1 MRLYSLRSMFPVIVG
16 IPIMHLLVVSLCAF
30 FTQRFLMET
39 YDPIVIVLLIAFLGP
54 VLYVDFALYHLQI
67 YHRCFLR
74 FKADET
80 GIRCYGIGVKSWR
93 ILWNEIRMF
102 GITGYDTKNQPYALI
117 FFSKKGQEDTGIKQ
131 KVQINNDRIVI
142 QVRHEVLTVLNQ
154 YMPKDIKKR
163 IATSVEQKS
172 DFFYRRRDGR
182 TD

>member
-80 GIRCYGIGVKSWR
+80 GIRCYGIGVKTWR
-93 ILWNEIRMF
+93 IAWNEICVY
-102 GITGYDTKNQPYALI
+102 GITGYDTKNQPYALL
-117 FFSKKGQEDTGIKQ
+117 FLSKDSREDTNLKQ
-131 KVQINNDRIVI
+131 KILINNRRIVI
-142 QVRHEVLTVLNQ
+142 QVRDEVLVALNQ
-154 YMPKDIKKR
+154 YMPQDIKKR
-163 IATSVEQKS
+163 VSTAVEQKS
-172 DFFYRRRDGR
+172 DFFCRR
-182 TD
+182 

>member
-1 MRLYSLRSMFPVIVG
+1 MRLYSLRSMFPAIVG

-80 GIRCYGIGVKSWR
+80 GIRCYGIGVKTWR
-93 ILWNEIRMF
+93 IA
-102 GITGYDTKNQPYALI
+102 TGDRQGNFSTYALL
-117 FFSKKGQEDTGIKQ
+117 FLSKDSREDTNLKQ
-131 KVQINNDRIVI
+131 KILINNRCIVI
-142 QVRHEVLTVLNQ
+142 QVRDEVLVALNQ
-154 YMPKDIKKR
+154 YMPQDIKKR
-163 IATSVEQKS
+163 VSTAVEQKS
-172 DFFYRRRDGR
+172 DFFCRR
-182 TD
+182 